1 MVKMENSRCMCYM
14 YILGSKNILFSG
26 SGSGMVLLEWKIS
39 KLLLADIKMCFLG
52 EKQCRTNINLKNKN
66 INKPNIYFKNSF

>member
-14 YILGSKNILFSG
+14 YILGSYLVR
-26 SGSGMVLLEWKIS
+26 SGSGMVLLEWTIS

-66 INKPNIYFKNSF
+66 INKPNIYFKNPF

>member
-14 YILGSKNILFSG
+14 YILGSKNILFSEVWQRYG
-26 SGSGMVLLEWKIS
+26 FVGMEIS